1 MRSGINFNSPDTSTS
16 QPRPGAT
23 GQSTEDNNHNSVSV
37 GTGDDILDD
46 LFSDDDNSPS
56 HSSGDVSGR
65 SSIRSDAP
73 NSSSGSLQGSD
84 YNPLLDDEDD
94 DNALSEEVRSRSH
107 VNSGQVRTGAQKVSQ
122 VPHNDYSAQ
131 SSGPHVS
138 RHSVSRPVSSDSV
151 SRETSQA
158 ESTVPRRVPLRRPD
172 TQQVI
177 HDSARSE
184 RSELDRRSL
193 PSHNESGHSAI
204 HGSNENTSSKTSQ
217 PAHRRRIGIPPS
229 DRSQESPDSASGSHT
244 DSQSSPQV
252 GHRSAD
258 NSSARQTQAHNDSL
272 PDSTDNHVNPANGC
286 SGSLSDGSSI
296 QNMSTSDTSD
306 TGATGDV
313 NTSDMLNRRSVTP
326 PVRRSLILPTEPHPL
341 HSDREDS
348 SQGGNG
354 SASSESLSSVL
365 RETLSTESSGSTG
378 ESGTDNSSSIQSST
392 TNTGSS
398 SGHYWVGSNVP
409 SKKNTGYSADENDST
424 GIDEDGSESNKSSS
438 DPTPRKRGRG
448 RPRNFLNTILPEN
461 RGNDFA
467 ERRWQGARQTK
478 DFAPHVGFPIRS
490 KEEEAELRRRQRA
503 GETIPGRK
511 KRDPKKK
518 YHRKTITEKDIL
530 VFELAAI
537 TGACTYNPVAVLLG
551 MKHASS
557 ARKRVLGLKEMK
569 MLRTAH
575 SLKIDG
581 VMFDLTRRAVNQM
594 YKNGSGVDKDCIS
607 LKKDV
612 TGLKSRETSYHN
624 TILAYTLAKEC
635 ALHGLRPA
643 MFYNEDWMA
652 RRCSGSYK
660 GIGIEARNE
669 RVAEYRRQ
677 MMKAYRELSQG
688 VREGIMERYPMLW
701 VPCGKEDDLSNY
713 SAWHQPD
720 LILNRD
726 WRNEKGQSKS
736 VAYEIEM
743 TPKSPG
749 DIDKIMRTLGW
760 SGWFAYGEVRY
771 VVVSDMIGRAV
782 ERSRDRIVEEFR
794 NLARTAP
801 DSQDRAFYKSG
812 ANFLANA
819 LTIERLSDMNGNL
832 FDTGDQEWI

>member
-1 MRSGINFNSPDTSTS
+1 MRSGINFNSPDGSAS
-16 QPRPGAT
+16 SSRPGDT
-23 GQSTEDNNHNSVSV
+23 GRLTENKSGS
-37 GTGDDILDD
+37 GYGDSILDD
-46 LFSDDDNSPS
+46 LFSDDDNS
-56 HSSGDVSGR
+56 SSSRSDVSARG
-65 SSIRSDAP
+65 SNNLSG
-73 NSSSGSLQGSD
+73 NSNQSVGSD
-84 YNPLLDDEDD
+84 YNPLLDDDD
-94 DNALSEEVRSRSH
+94 DDVNTPEKTVGSYRSASNSSGTGAHSASVRPQQNPGNHQSGSRVSRHSVHQPVKSDSVSRENMQTEGTASRRAPLRRPDAQHTHSGHDPVRGSSDNRRPLPEHNEPSRSPASSY
-107 VNSGQVRTGAQKVSQ
+107 NAQTSSETPQTTHRRRIGIPSSSHSQ
-122 VPHNDYSAQ
+122 DYSESTKTGSSEPQQEPQNVQGSTGNSSARQ
-131 SSGPHVS
+131 SQASNDSLSNSVDNLPDSHSTHSSDSLNNAIRNTESRSDSSDSISNSLGRRPVDS
-138 RHSVSRPVSSDSV
+138 SARHSVSRPSESEPHRSGGGQASNTPVSDRHVDSV
-151 SRETSQA
+151 SRETS
-158 ESTVPRRVPLRRPD
+158 S
-172 TQQVI
+172 
-177 HDSARSE
+177 
-184 RSELDRRSL
+184 
-193 PSHNESGHSAI
+193 
-204 HGSNENTSSKTSQ
+204 
-217 PAHRRRIGIPPS
+217 
-229 DRSQESPDSASGSHT
+229 T
-244 DSQSSPQV
+244 DSTDSKDESI
-252 GHRSAD
+252 SD
-258 NSSARQTQAHNDSL
+258 NSSAIH
-272 PDSTDNHVNPANGC
+272 
-286 SGSLSDGSSI
+286 
-296 QNMSTSDTSD
+296 
-306 TGATGDV
+306 
-313 NTSDMLNRRSVTP
+313 
-326 PVRRSLILPTEPHPL
+326 
-341 HSDREDS
+341 
-348 SQGGNG
+348 
-354 SASSESLSSVL
+354 
-365 RETLSTESSGSTG
+365 
-378 ESGTDNSSSIQSST
+378 SST

-409 SKKNTGYSADENDST
+409 GKKNTGYSADENDST

-478 DFAPHVGFPIRS
+478 DFAPHVGFPVRS

-511 KRDPKKK
+511 KRDPNKK

-557 ARKRVLGLKEMK
+557 ARKRIQGLKEMK

-749 DIDKIMRTLGW
+749 DMDKIMRTMGW

-771 VVVSDMIGRAV
+771 VVVSDMIRRAV
-782 ERSRDRIVEEFR
+782 ERSRDRIVNEFR

-819 LTIERLSDMNGNL
+819 LTIEKLSDMNGNL

>member
-1 MRSGINFNSPDTSTS
+1 MRSGINFNSPDGSAS
-16 QPRPGAT
+16 SSRPGDT
-23 GQSTEDNNHNSVSV
+23 GRLTENKSGS
-37 GTGDDILDD
+37 GYGDSILDD
-46 LFSDDDNSPS
+46 LFSDDDNS
-56 HSSGDVSGR
+56 SSSRSDVSARG
-65 SSIRSDAP
+65 SNNLSG
-73 NSSSGSLQGSD
+73 NSNQSVGSD
-84 YNPLLDDEDD
+84 YNPLLDDDD
-94 DNALSEEVRSRSH
+94 DDVNTPEKTVGSYRSASNSSGTGAHSASVRPQQNPDNHQSGSRVSRHSVHQPVKSDSVSRENMQTEGTASRRAPLRRPDAQQTHSGHDYVKGSSDNRRPLPEHNEPSRSPASSYNAQASSETTQTTH
-107 VNSGQVRTGAQKVSQ
+107 RRRIGIPSSSHSQDHSESTRTGSSEPQQEPQNVQVSTGNSSARQ
-122 VPHNDYSAQ
+122 SQASNDSLSNSVDNRPDSHSTHSSDSLNNAIRNTESRSDSSDSTSNSLGRRPVDSSA
-131 SSGPHVS
+131 
-138 RHSVSRPVSSDSV
+138 RHSVSRPSESEPHRSGGGQASNTPVSDRHVDSV
-151 SRETSQA
+151 SRETS
-158 ESTVPRRVPLRRPD
+158 S
-172 TQQVI
+172 
-177 HDSARSE
+177 
-184 RSELDRRSL
+184 
-193 PSHNESGHSAI
+193 
-204 HGSNENTSSKTSQ
+204 
-217 PAHRRRIGIPPS
+217 
-229 DRSQESPDSASGSHT
+229 T
-244 DSQSSPQV
+244 DSTDSKDESI
-252 GHRSAD
+252 SD
-258 NSSARQTQAHNDSL
+258 NSSA
-272 PDSTDNHVNPANGC
+272 
-286 SGSLSDGSSI
+286 
-296 QNMSTSDTSD
+296 
-306 TGATGDV
+306 
-313 NTSDMLNRRSVTP
+313 
-326 PVRRSLILPTEPHPL
+326 
-341 HSDREDS
+341 
-348 SQGGNG
+348 
-354 SASSESLSSVL
+354 
-365 RETLSTESSGSTG
+365 
-378 ESGTDNSSSIQSST
+378 IQSST

-409 SKKNTGYSADENDST
+409 GKKNTGYSADENDST
-424 GIDEDGSESNKSSS
+424 GIDEDGSDSNKSSS
-438 DPTPRKRGRG
+438 DPAPRKRGRG

-478 DFAPHVGFPIRS
+478 DFAPHVGFPVRS

-511 KRDPKKK
+511 KRDPNKK

-557 ARKRVLGLKEMK
+557 ARKRIQGLKEMK

-624 TILAYTLAKEC
+624 TLLAYTLAKEC

-749 DIDKIMRTLGW
+749 DMDKIMRTMGW

-771 VVVSDMIGRAV
+771 VVVSDMIQRAV
-782 ERSRDRIVEEFR
+782 ERSRDRIVSEFR

>member
-1 MRSGINFNSPDTSTS
+1 MRSGINFNSPDGSAS
-16 QPRPGAT
+16 SSRPGDT
-23 GQSTEDNNHNSVSV
+23 GRLTENKRGS
-37 GTGDDILDD
+37 GYGDSILDD
-46 LFSDDDNSPS
+46 LFSDDDNS
-56 HSSGDVSGR
+56 SSSRSDVSARG
-65 SSIRSDAP
+65 SNNLSG
-73 NSSSGSLQGSD
+73 NSNQSVDSD
-84 YNPLLDDEDD
+84 YNPLLDDDD
-94 DNALSEEVRSRSH
+94 DDVNTPEKTVGSYRSAS
-107 VNSGQVRTGAQKVSQ
+107 NSSGTGA
-122 VPHNDYSAQ
+122 HSASVRPQ
-131 SSGPHVS
+131 QNPGNHQPGSRVS
-138 RHSVSRPVSSDSV
+138 RHSVHQPVKSDSV
-151 SRETSQA
+151 SRETMQRENMQTEGTAS
-158 ESTVPRRVPLRRPD
+158 RRAPLRRPD
-172 TQQVI
+172 VQQTHSG
-177 HDSARSE
+177 HDSVRGS
-184 RSELDRRSL
+184 SDNRRPL
-193 PSHNESGHSAI
+193 PEHNEPSRSPA
-204 HGSNENTSSKTSQ
+204 SSYNTQASSETPQ
-217 PAHRRRIGIPPS
+217 TTHRRRIGIPS
-229 DRSQESPDSASGSHT
+229 SSHSQDHSESTRIGS
-244 DSQSSPQV
+244 SEPQQEPQNV
-252 GHRSAD
+252 QGSTG
-258 NSSARQTQAHNDSL
+258 NSSARQSQASNDSL
-272 PDSTDNHVNPANGC
+272 SNLVDNRPDSHSTHSSDSLNNAIRNTENRSDSSDSTSNSLGRRPVDSSARHSVSRPSESEPHRSGGGQASNTPVSDRHVDSVSRETSSTDSTDSKDE
-286 SGSLSDGSSI
+286 SGS
-296 QNMSTSDTSD
+296 
-306 TGATGDV
+306 
-313 NTSDMLNRRSVTP
+313 
-326 PVRRSLILPTEPHPL
+326 
-341 HSDREDS
+341 
-348 SQGGNG
+348 
-354 SASSESLSSVL
+354 
-365 RETLSTESSGSTG
+365 
-378 ESGTDNSSSIQSST
+378 DNSSSIQSST
-392 TNTGSS
+392 TNTGKS

-409 SKKNTGYSADENDST
+409 GRKNGGSGTDGKDSKTAEKDST
-424 GIDEDGSESNKSSS
+424 DGSKDSSDADSSS
-438 DPTPRKRGRG
+438 ADPTPRKRGRG

-467 ERRWQGARQTK
+467 EKRWQGARQTK
-478 DFAPHVGFPIRS
+478 DFAPHVGFPVRS

-530 VFELAAI
+530 VFELAAL

-557 ARKRVLGLKEMK
+557 ARKRIQGLKEMK

-624 TILAYTLAKEC
+624 TLLAYTLAKEC

-726 WRNEKGQSKS
+726 WRNDKGQSKS

-749 DIDKIMRTLGW
+749 DMDKIMRTMGW

-771 VVVSDMIGRAV
+771 VVVSDMIQRAV

>member
-1 MRSGINFNSPDTSTS
+1 MRSGINFNSPDGSAS
-16 QPRPGAT
+16 ISRPGDT
-23 GQSTEDNNHNSVSV
+23 GRLTENKSGS
-37 GTGDDILDD
+37 GYGDSILDD
-46 LFSDDDNSPS
+46 LFSDDDNSS
-56 HSSGDVSGR
+56 SGR
-65 SSIRSDAP
+65 SDVSARGSNNLSG
-73 NSSSGSLQGSD
+73 NSNQSVGSD
-84 YNPLLDDEDD
+84 YNPLLDDDD
-94 DNALSEEVRSRSH
+94 DDVNTPEKTVGSYRSAS
-107 VNSGQVRTGAQKVSQ
+107 NSSGTGA
-122 VPHNDYSAQ
+122 HSASVRPQ
-131 SSGPHVS
+131 QNPGNHQPGSRVS
-138 RHSVSRPVSSDSV
+138 RHSVHQPVKSDSV
-151 SRETSQA
+151 SRGTMQRENMQTEGTASKRA
-158 ESTVPRRVPLRRPD
+158 PLRRPD
-172 TQQVI
+172 AQHTHSG
-177 HDSARSE
+177 HDSVRGS
-184 RSELDRRSL
+184 LDNRRPL
-193 PSHNESGHSAI
+193 PEHNEPSRSPA
-204 HGSNENTSSKTSQ
+204 SSYNAQASSETPQ
-217 PAHRRRIGIPPS
+217 TTHRRRIGIPS
-229 DRSQESPDSASGSHT
+229 SSHSQDHSESTRTGS
-244 DSQSSPQV
+244 SEPQQEPQNV
-252 GHRSAD
+252 QGSTG
-258 NSSARQTQAHNDSL
+258 NSSARQSQTSNDSL
-272 PDSTDNHVNPANGC
+272 SNSVDNRPDSHSTHSSD
-286 SGSLSDGSSI
+286 SLNNAIRNTESRSDSSD
-296 QNMSTSDTSD
+296 STSNSL
-306 TGATGDV
+306 G
-313 NTSDMLNRRSVTP
+313 RRPVDSSARHSVSRP
-326 PVRRSLILPTEPHPL
+326 SESEPHRSGGGQASNTPV
-341 HSDREDS
+341 SDRHVD
-348 SQGGNG
+348 
-354 SASSESLSSVL
+354 SVL
-365 RETLSTESSGSTG
+365 RETSSTYSTDSKEESGS
-378 ESGTDNSSSIQSST
+378 DNSSAIQSST

-398 SGHYWVGSNVP
+398 SSHYWVGSNIP
-409 SKKNTGYSADENDST
+409 GKKNTGYIADENDST
-424 GIDEDGSESNKSSS
+424 GSEEDGSDSNKSSS
-438 DPTPRKRGRG
+438 DPAPRKRGRG

-478 DFAPHVGFPIRS
+478 DFAPHVGFPVRS
-490 KEEEAELRRRQRA
+490 KEEEAELRRRQRS

-511 KRDPKKK
+511 KRDPNKK

-557 ARKRVLGLKEMK
+557 ARKRIQGLKEMK

-594 YKNGSGVDKDCIS
+594 YKHGSGVDKDCIS

-635 ALHGLRPA
+635 ALYGLRPA

-749 DIDKIMRTLGW
+749 DMDKIMRTLGW

-771 VVVSDMIGRAV
+771 VVLSDMIQRAV
-782 ERSRDRIVEEFR
+782 ERSRDRIVNEFR
-794 NLARTAP
+794 YLARTAP

-819 LTIERLSDMNGNL
+819 LTIEKLSDMNGNL

>member
-1 MRSGINFNSPDTSTS
+1 M
-16 QPRPGAT
+16 
-23 GQSTEDNNHNSVSV
+23 
-37 GTGDDILDD
+37 
-46 LFSDDDNSPS
+46 
-56 HSSGDVSGR
+56 
-65 SSIRSDAP
+65 
-73 NSSSGSLQGSD
+73 
-84 YNPLLDDEDD
+84 
-94 DNALSEEVRSRSH
+94 
-107 VNSGQVRTGAQKVSQ
+107 
-122 VPHNDYSAQ
+122 
-131 SSGPHVS
+131 
-138 RHSVSRPVSSDSV
+138 
-151 SRETSQA
+151 
-158 ESTVPRRVPLRRPD
+158 
-172 TQQVI
+172 
-177 HDSARSE
+177 
-184 RSELDRRSL
+184 
-193 PSHNESGHSAI
+193 
-204 HGSNENTSSKTSQ
+204 
-217 PAHRRRIGIPPS
+217 
-229 DRSQESPDSASGSHT
+229 
-244 DSQSSPQV
+244 
-252 GHRSAD
+252 
-258 NSSARQTQAHNDSL
+258 
-272 PDSTDNHVNPANGC
+272 
-286 SGSLSDGSSI
+286 
-296 QNMSTSDTSD
+296 
-306 TGATGDV
+306 
-313 NTSDMLNRRSVTP
+313 
-326 PVRRSLILPTEPHPL
+326 
-341 HSDREDS
+341 
-348 SQGGNG
+348 
-354 SASSESLSSVL
+354 
-365 RETLSTESSGSTG
+365 
-378 ESGTDNSSSIQSST
+378 
-392 TNTGSS
+392 
-398 SGHYWVGSNVP
+398 
-409 SKKNTGYSADENDST
+409 
-424 GIDEDGSESNKSSS
+424 
-438 DPTPRKRGRG
+438 
-448 RPRNFLNTILPEN
+448 
-461 RGNDFA
+461 
-467 ERRWQGARQTK
+467 
-478 DFAPHVGFPIRS
+478 
-490 KEEEAELRRRQRA
+490 RRRQRA

-557 ARKRVLGLKEMK
+557 ARKRIQGLKEMK

-581 VMFDLTRRAVNQM
+581 MMFDLTRRAVNQM
-594 YKNGSGVDKDCIS
+594 YKHGSGVDKDCIS

-635 ALHGLRPA
+635 ALYGLRPA

-771 VVVSDMIGRAV
+771 VVVSDMIQRAV
-782 ERSRDRIVEEFR
+782 ERSRDRIVNEFR

-819 LTIERLSDMNGNL
+819 LTIEKLSDMNGNL

>member
-1 MRSGINFNSPDTSTS
+1 MRSGINFNSPDGSAS
-16 QPRPGAT
+16 ISRPGDT
-23 GQSTEDNNHNSVSV
+23 GRLTENKRGS
-37 GTGDDILDD
+37 GYGDSILDD
-46 LFSDDDNSPS
+46 LFSDDDNSS
-56 HSSGDVSGR
+56 SGR
-65 SSIRSDAP
+65 SDVSARGSNNLSG
-73 NSSSGSLQGSD
+73 NSNQSVGSD
-84 YNPLLDDEDD
+84 YNPLLDDDD
-94 DNALSEEVRSRSH
+94 DDVNTPEKTVGSYRSAS
-107 VNSGQVRTGAQKVSQ
+107 NSSGTGAHGASVRPQQ
-122 VPHNDYSAQ
+122 NPGNHQ
-131 SSGPHVS
+131 SGSRVS
-138 RHSVSRPVSSDSV
+138 RHSVHQPVKSDSV
-151 SRETSQA
+151 SRETMQRENMQTEDTAS
-158 ESTVPRRVPLRRPD
+158 RRAPLRRPD
-172 TQQVI
+172 DQHTHSG
-177 HDSARSE
+177 HDSVKGS
-184 RSELDRRSL
+184 SDNRRPL
-193 PSHNESGHSAI
+193 PEHNEPSRSPA
-204 HGSNENTSSKTSQ
+204 SSYNAQASSETPQ
-217 PAHRRRIGIPPS
+217 TTHRRRIGIPS
-229 DRSQESPDSASGSHT
+229 SSHSQDHSESTRTGS
-244 DSQSSPQV
+244 SEPQQEPQNV
-252 GHRSAD
+252 QGSTG
-258 NSSARQTQAHNDSL
+258 NSSARQSQTSNDSL
-272 PDSTDNHVNPANGC
+272 SNSVDNRPDSHSTHSSDSLNNAIRNTESRSDSSDSTSNSLGRRPVDSSARHSVSRPSESEPHRSGGGQASNTPVSDRHVDSVSRETSSTDSTDSKDE
-286 SGSLSDGSSI
+286 SGS
-296 QNMSTSDTSD
+296 
-306 TGATGDV
+306 
-313 NTSDMLNRRSVTP
+313 
-326 PVRRSLILPTEPHPL
+326 
-341 HSDREDS
+341 
-348 SQGGNG
+348 
-354 SASSESLSSVL
+354 
-365 RETLSTESSGSTG
+365 
-378 ESGTDNSSSIQSST
+378 DNSSSIQSST
-392 TNTGSS
+392 TNTDSS

-409 SKKNTGYSADENDST
+409 GKKNTGYSADENDST
-424 GIDEDGSESNKSSS
+424 GSDEDGSESNKSSS
-438 DPTPRKRGRG
+438 DPAPRKRGRG

-478 DFAPHVGFPIRS
+478 DFAPHVGFPVRS

-530 VFELAAI
+530 VFELTAL

-594 YKNGSGVDKDCIS
+594 YKYGSGVDKDCIS

-624 TILAYTLAKEC
+624 TLLAYTLAKEC

-652 RRCSGSYK
+652 RRCSGTYK

-688 VREGIMERYPMLW
+688 IREGIMERYPMLW

-749 DIDKIMRTLGW
+749 DMDKIMRTLGW

-771 VVVSDMIGRAV
+771 VVVSDMIQRAV
-782 ERSRDRIVEEFR
+782 ERSRDRIVGEFR

>member
-1 MRSGINFNSPDTSTS
+1 MRSGINFNSPDASKP
-16 QPRPGAT
+16 QPRSNT
-23 GQSTEDNNHNSVSV
+23 TSRLTEDSHKSVSA
-37 GTGDDILDD
+37 GTGNDILNDD
-46 LFSDDDNSPS
+46 GNDSSHPSGTFS
-56 HSSGDVSGR
+56 GG
-65 SSIRSDAP
+65 SIGQEDASD
-73 NSSSGSLQGSD
+73 SSSGPLQGSD

-94 DNALSEEVRSRSH
+94 NNTLSQKLRNISH
-107 VNSGQVRTGAQKVSQ
+107 VNSGQTGADAQKVPQ
-122 VPHNDYSAQ
+122 RPYKNYNTQ
-131 SSGPHVS
+131 SSGSCVS
-138 RHSVSRPVSSDSV
+138 RHSVSQSVKSDSV
-151 SRETSQA
+151 SRETSQTD
-158 ESTVPRRVPLRRPD
+158 STAPRRAPLRRPD
-172 TQQVI
+172 TQQVR
-177 HDSARSE
+177 HDYAKSDSGEKGLSPRS
-184 RSELDRRSL
+184 
-193 PSHNESGHSAI
+193 SHNESGRSNSHD
-204 HGSNENTSSKTSQ
+204 SNENASSKTHQ
-217 PAHRRRIGIPPS
+217 PAYRRRIGIPS
-229 DRSQESPDSASGSHT
+229 LGRSQDSSDNTSSSHTESQSGPQVGHSDAGNSSERQSQARNRSLPDSASKHT
-244 DSQSSPQV
+244 
-252 GHRSAD
+252 
-258 NSSARQTQAHNDSL
+258 T
-272 PDSTDNHVNPANGC
+272 PANNDFGSS
-286 SGSLSDGSSI
+286 SGGPSI
-296 QNMSTSDTSD
+296 QNKGASDTSNRREK
-306 TGATGDV
+306 GS
-313 NTSDMLNRRSVTP
+313 NKTSDSLSRRSVTP
-326 PVRRSLILPTEPHPL
+326 PARRSVSRPTESHPL
-341 HSDREDS
+341 RSDKKDNR
-348 SQGGNG
+348 Q
-354 SASSESLSSVL
+354 
-365 RETLSTESSGSTG
+365 ESSGSVSDRDVDSVLHETSSTDSADSTG
-378 ESGTDNSSSIQSST
+378 GSGKENSPSVQSST
-392 TNTGSS
+392 TNTGAS

-409 SKKNTGYSADENDST
+409 GKKNRDSSTDRNDST
-424 GIDEDGSESNKSSS
+424 SNDKDGSSRNESSS
-438 DPTPRKRGRG
+438 NPAPRKRGRG

-467 ERRWQGARQTK
+467 EKRWQGARKTK
-478 DFAPHVGFPIRS
+478 DFAPHVGFPVRT

-511 KRDPKKK
+511 KRDPRKK

-530 VFELAAI
+530 VFELTAL

-635 ALHGLRPA
+635 ALYGLRPA

-688 VREGIMERYPMLW
+688 IREGIMERYPMLW
-701 VPCGKEDDLSNY
+701 VPCGKEDDLGNY

-749 DIDKIMRTLGW
+749 DMDKIMRTLGW

-771 VVVSDMIGRAV
+771 VVVSDMIRRAV
-782 ERSRDRIVEEFR
+782 ERSRDRIVNEFR
-794 NLARTAP
+794 NLARTAL

-832 FDTGDQEWI
+832 FDTGDQDWI

>member
-1 MRSGINFNSPDTSTS
+1 MRSGINFNSPDGSAS
-16 QPRPGAT
+16 SSRPGDT
-23 GQSTEDNNHNSVSV
+23 GRLTENKSGS
-37 GTGDDILDD
+37 GYGDSILDD
-46 LFSDDDNSPS
+46 LFSDDDNS
-56 HSSGDVSGR
+56 SSSRSDVSARG
-65 SSIRSDAP
+65 SNNLSG
-73 NSSSGSLQGSD
+73 NSNQSVGSD
-84 YNPLLDDEDD
+84 YNPLLDDDD
-94 DNALSEEVRSRSH
+94 DDVNTPEKTVGSYRSAS
-107 VNSGQVRTGAQKVSQ
+107 NSSGTGA
-122 VPHNDYSAQ
+122 HSASVRPQQNPGNHQ
-131 SSGPHVS
+131 SGSRVS
-138 RHSVSRPVSSDSV
+138 RHSVHQPVKSESV
-151 SRETSQA
+151 SRETMQRENMQTEGTAS
-158 ESTVPRRVPLRRPD
+158 RRAPLRRPD
-172 TQQVI
+172 TQQTHSG
-177 HDSARSE
+177 HDSVKGS
-184 RSELDRRSL
+184 SDNRRPL
-193 PSHNESGHSAI
+193 PEHNEPSRSPA
-204 HGSNENTSSKTSQ
+204 SSYNAQASSETPQ
-217 PAHRRRIGIPPS
+217 TTHRRRIGIPS
-229 DRSQESPDSASGSHT
+229 SSHSQDHSESTRTGS
-244 DSQSSPQV
+244 SEPQQEPQNV
-252 GHRSAD
+252 QGSTG
-258 NSSARQTQAHNDSL
+258 NSSARQSQASNDSL
-272 PDSTDNHVNPANGC
+272 SNSVDNRHRPDSHSTHSSDSLNNAIRNTESRSDSSDSTSNSLGKRPVDSSARHSVSRPSESEPHRSGGGQASNTPVSDRHVDSVSRETSSTDSTDSKDE
-286 SGSLSDGSSI
+286 SGS
-296 QNMSTSDTSD
+296 
-306 TGATGDV
+306 
-313 NTSDMLNRRSVTP
+313 
-326 PVRRSLILPTEPHPL
+326 
-341 HSDREDS
+341 
-348 SQGGNG
+348 
-354 SASSESLSSVL
+354 
-365 RETLSTESSGSTG
+365 
-378 ESGTDNSSSIQSST
+378 DNSSSIQSST
-392 TNTGSS
+392 TNTDSS

-409 SKKNTGYSADENDST
+409 GKKNTGYSADENDST

-478 DFAPHVGFPIRS
+478 DFAPHVGFPVRS

-511 KRDPKKK
+511 KRDPNKK

-557 ARKRVLGLKEMK
+557 ARKRIQGLKEMK

-652 RRCSGSYK
+652 RRCSGTYK

-749 DIDKIMRTLGW
+749 DMDKIMRTLGW

-782 ERSRDRIVEEFR
+782 ERSRDRIVNEFR

-819 LTIERLSDMNGNL
+819 LTIEKLSDMNGNL
-832 FDTGDQEWI
+832 FDTGDQDWI

>member
-1 MRSGINFNSPDTSTS
+1 MRSEINFNSPDGSAS
-16 QPRPGAT
+16 ISRPGDT
-23 GQSTEDNNHNSVSV
+23 GRLTENKSGS
-37 GTGDDILDD
+37 GSGDSILDD
-46 LFSDDDNSPS
+46 LFSDDDNS
-56 HSSGDVSGR
+56 SSSRSDVSARG
-65 SSIRSDAP
+65 SNNLSG
-73 NSSSGSLQGSD
+73 NSNQSVDSD
-84 YNPLLDDEDD
+84 YNPLLDDDD
-94 DNALSEEVRSRSH
+94 DDVNTPKKTVGSYRSASNSSETGAHSASVRPQQNPGNHQSGSRVSRHSVHQPVKSDSVSRGTMQRENMQTEGTASRRAPLRRPDAQHTHSRHDSVKGSSDNRRPLPEHNEPSRSPASSYNAQASSETPQTTH
-107 VNSGQVRTGAQKVSQ
+107 RRRIGIPSSSHSQDHSESTRTSISEPQQEPQNVQGSTGNSSARQSQ
-122 VPHNDYSAQ
+122 ASNDSLSNSVDNRPDSHSTHSSDSLNNAIRNTESRSDSSDSTSNSLGRRPVDSSA
-131 SSGPHVS
+131 
-138 RHSVSRPVSSDSV
+138 RHSVSRPSESEPHRSGGGQASNTPVSDRHVDSV
-151 SRETSQA
+151 SRETS
-158 ESTVPRRVPLRRPD
+158 S
-172 TQQVI
+172 
-177 HDSARSE
+177 
-184 RSELDRRSL
+184 
-193 PSHNESGHSAI
+193 
-204 HGSNENTSSKTSQ
+204 
-217 PAHRRRIGIPPS
+217 
-229 DRSQESPDSASGSHT
+229 T
-244 DSQSSPQV
+244 DSTDSKDESI
-252 GHRSAD
+252 SD
-258 NSSARQTQAHNDSL
+258 NSSA
-272 PDSTDNHVNPANGC
+272 
-286 SGSLSDGSSI
+286 
-296 QNMSTSDTSD
+296 
-306 TGATGDV
+306 
-313 NTSDMLNRRSVTP
+313 
-326 PVRRSLILPTEPHPL
+326 
-341 HSDREDS
+341 
-348 SQGGNG
+348 
-354 SASSESLSSVL
+354 
-365 RETLSTESSGSTG
+365 
-378 ESGTDNSSSIQSST
+378 IQSST

-398 SGHYWVGSNVP
+398 SGHYWVGSNVLGKQ
-409 SKKNTGYSADENDST
+409 SRGSGSVGEDSSSGVKNDS
-424 GIDEDGSESNKSSS
+424 DSEESSAPS
-438 DPTPRKRGRG
+438 APRKRGRG

-467 ERRWQGARQTK
+467 EKRWQGARQTK
-478 DFAPHVGFPIRS
+478 DFAPHVGFPVRT

-557 ARKRVLGLKEMK
+557 ARKRIQGLKEMK

-594 YKNGSGVDKDCIS
+594 YKHGSGVDKDCIS

-624 TILAYTLAKEC
+624 TLLAYTLAKEC

-726 WRNEKGQSKS
+726 WRNDKGQSKS

-749 DIDKIMRTLGW
+749 DMDKIMRTLGW

-771 VVVSDMIGRAV
+771 VVVSDMIKRAV
-782 ERSRDRIVEEFR
+782 ERSRDRIVNEFR
-794 NLARTAP
+794 NLARTSP

>member
-1 MRSGINFNSPDTSTS
+1 MRSGINFNSPDGSAS
-16 QPRPGAT
+16 ISRPGDT
-23 GQSTEDNNHNSVSV
+23 GRLTENKSGS
-37 GTGDDILDD
+37 GYGDSILDD
-46 LFSDDDNSPS
+46 LFSDDDNSS
-56 HSSGDVSGR
+56 SGR
-65 SSIRSDAP
+65 SDVSARGSNNLSG
-73 NSSSGSLQGSD
+73 NSNQSVGND
-84 YNPLLDDEDD
+84 YNPLLDDDD
-94 DNALSEEVRSRSH
+94 DDVNTPEKTVGSYRSAS
-107 VNSGQVRTGAQKVSQ
+107 NSSGTGA
-122 VPHNDYSAQ
+122 HSASVRPQQNPGNHQ
-131 SSGPHVS
+131 SGSRVS
-138 RHSVSRPVSSDSV
+138 RHSVHQPVKSDSV
-151 SRETSQA
+151 SRGTMQRENMQTEGTASKRA
-158 ESTVPRRVPLRRPD
+158 PLRRPD
-172 TQQVI
+172 AQHTHSG
-177 HDSARSE
+177 HDSVRGS
-184 RSELDRRSL
+184 LDNRRPL
-193 PSHNESGHSAI
+193 PEHNEPSRSPA
-204 HGSNENTSSKTSQ
+204 SSYNAQASSETPQ
-217 PAHRRRIGIPPS
+217 TTHRRRIGIPS
-229 DRSQESPDSASGSHT
+229 SSHSQDHSESTRTGS
-244 DSQSSPQV
+244 SEPQQEPQNV
-252 GHRSAD
+252 QGSTG
-258 NSSARQTQAHNDSL
+258 NSSARQSQTSNDSL
-272 PDSTDNHVNPANGC
+272 SNSVDNRPDSHSTHSSD
-286 SGSLSDGSSI
+286 SLNNAIRNTESRSDSSD
-296 QNMSTSDTSD
+296 STSNSL
-306 TGATGDV
+306 G
-313 NTSDMLNRRSVTP
+313 RRPVDSSARHSVSRP
-326 PVRRSLILPTEPHPL
+326 SESEPHRSGGGQASNTPV
-341 HSDREDS
+341 SDRHVD
-348 SQGGNG
+348 
-354 SASSESLSSVL
+354 SVL
-365 RETLSTESSGSTG
+365 RETSSTYSTDSKEESGS
-378 ESGTDNSSSIQSST
+378 DNSSAIQSST

-398 SGHYWVGSNVP
+398 SSHYWVGSNIP
-409 SKKNTGYSADENDST
+409 GKKNTGYIADENDST
-424 GIDEDGSESNKSSS
+424 GSEEDGSDSNKSSS
-438 DPTPRKRGRG
+438 DPAPRKRGRG

-478 DFAPHVGFPIRS
+478 DFAPHVGFPVRT
-490 KEEEAELRRRQRA
+490 KEEEAELRRRQRE

-557 ARKRVLGLKEMK
+557 ARKRIQGLKEMK

-624 TILAYTLAKEC
+624 TLLAYTLAKEC

-652 RRCSGSYK
+652 RRCSGTYK

-749 DIDKIMRTLGW
+749 DMDKIMRTMGW

-771 VVVSDMIGRAV
+771 VVVSDMIQRAV
-782 ERSRDRIVEEFR
+782 ERSRDRIVNEFR

-819 LTIERLSDMNGNL
+819 LTIEKLSDMNGNL

>member
-1 MRSGINFNSPDTSTS
+1 MRSGINFNSPDASTS
-16 QPRPGAT
+16 QPRSGAT
-23 GQSTEDNNHNSVSV
+23 SRLTEDDHNSVSV
-37 GTGDDILDD
+37 GAGDDILDD

-56 HSSGDVSGR
+56 HPSGGVSDRSIGR
-65 SSIRSDAP
+65 EDASE
-73 NSSSGSLQGSD
+73 SSSNSFLSND

-107 VNSGQVRTGAQKVSQ
+107 VNSGQTETGSQKSPQ
-122 VPHNDYSAQ
+122 RPHKDHSTQ
-131 SSGPHVS
+131 SSGLHVS
-138 RHSVSRPVSSDSV
+138 RHSISRPVSSDSV

-158 ESTVPRRVPLRRPD
+158 DSAAPRRVPLKRPD
-172 TQQVI
+172 IQQGR
-177 HDSARSE
+177 HDSARGDSGQ
-184 RSELDRRSL
+184 RSL
-193 PSHNESGHSAI
+193 PPRSSHNASGHSAS
-204 HGSNENTSSKTSQ
+204 HESNENTSSKTSQ

-244 DSQSSPQV
+244 ESQSNPHV

-272 PDSTDNHVNPANGC
+272 PGSTGNHTNPPDER
-286 SGSLSDGSSI
+286 SGSSSSGSSI
-296 QNMSTSDTSD
+296 QNMNTRDASD

-326 PVRRSLILPTEPHPL
+326 PARRSLIRPTEPHPL

-354 SASSESLSSVL
+354 SASSESSSSVS

-398 SGHYWVGSNVP
+398 SGHYWVGNNIP
-409 SKKNTGYSADENDST
+409 GKKNRDSSTDGNDST
-424 GIDEDGSESNKSSS
+424 DSNKEGSDSNESS
-438 DPTPRKRGRG
+438 PRKRGRG

-478 DFAPHVGFPIRS
+478 DFAPHVGFPVRT

-511 KRDPKKK
+511 KRDPNKK

-557 ARKRVLGLKEMK
+557 ARKRIQGLKEMK

-635 ALHGLRPA
+635 ALYGLRPA

-652 RRCSGSYK
+652 RRCSGRYK

-749 DIDKIMRTLGW
+749 DMDKIMRTLGW

-771 VVVSDMIGRAV
+771 VVVSDMIRRAV
-782 ERSRDRIVEEFR
+782 ERSRDRIVNEFR
-794 NLARTAP
+794 NLSRTAP

-832 FDTGDQEWI
+832 FDTGDQDWI

>member
-1 MRSGINFNSPDTSTS
+1 MRSGINFNSPDGSAS
-16 QPRPGAT
+16 SSRPGDT
-23 GQSTEDNNHNSVSV
+23 GRLTENKSGS
-37 GTGDDILDD
+37 GYGDSILDD
-46 LFSDDDNSPS
+46 LFSDDDNS
-56 HSSGDVSGR
+56 SSSRSDVSARG
-65 SSIRSDAP
+65 SNNLSG
-73 NSSSGSLQGSD
+73 NSNQSVGSD
-84 YNPLLDDEDD
+84 YNPLLDDDD
-94 DNALSEEVRSRSH
+94 DDVNTPEKTVGSYRSAS
-107 VNSGQVRTGAQKVSQ
+107 NSSGTGA
-122 VPHNDYSAQ
+122 HSASVRPQQNPGNHQ
-131 SSGPHVS
+131 SGSRVS
-138 RHSVSRPVSSDSV
+138 RHSVHQPVKSDSV
-151 SRETSQA
+151 SRETMQRENMQTEGTAS
-158 ESTVPRRVPLRRPD
+158 RRAPLRRPD
-172 TQQVI
+172 AQQTHSG
-177 HDSARSE
+177 HDPVRGS
-184 RSELDRRSL
+184 LDNRRPL
-193 PSHNESGHSAI
+193 PEHNEPSRSPA
-204 HGSNENTSSKTSQ
+204 SSYNAQTSSETPQ
-217 PAHRRRIGIPPS
+217 TTHRRRIGIPS
-229 DRSQESPDSASGSHT
+229 SSHSQDHSESTRTGS
-244 DSQSSPQV
+244 SEPQQEPQNV
-252 GHRSAD
+252 QGSTG
-258 NSSARQTQAHNDSL
+258 NSSARQSQTSNDSL
-272 PDSTDNHVNPANGC
+272 SNSVDNRPDSHSTHSSDSLNNAIRNTESRSDSSDSTSNSLGRRPVDSSARHSVSRPSESEPHRSGGGQASNTPVSDRHVDSVSRETSSADSTDSKDE
-286 SGSLSDGSSI
+286 SGS
-296 QNMSTSDTSD
+296 
-306 TGATGDV
+306 
-313 NTSDMLNRRSVTP
+313 
-326 PVRRSLILPTEPHPL
+326 
-341 HSDREDS
+341 
-348 SQGGNG
+348 
-354 SASSESLSSVL
+354 
-365 RETLSTESSGSTG
+365 
-378 ESGTDNSSSIQSST
+378 DNSSAIQSST
-392 TNTGSS
+392 TNTGTS

-409 SKKNTGYSADENDST
+409 SKKNIGYSADGNDST
-424 GIDEDGSESNKSSS
+424 GSDEDGSESNKSSS
-438 DPTPRKRGRG
+438 DPAPRKRGRG

-478 DFAPHVGFPIRS
+478 DFAPHVGFPVRT

-557 ARKRVLGLKEMK
+557 ARKRIQGLKEMK

-594 YKNGSGVDKDCIS
+594 YKHGSGVDKDCIS

-624 TILAYTLAKEC
+624 TLLAYTLAKEC

-652 RRCSGSYK
+652 RRCSGTYK

-749 DIDKIMRTLGW
+749 DMDKIMRTMGW

-771 VVVSDMIGRAV
+771 VVVSDMIQRAV

>member
-1 MRSGINFNSPDTSTS
+1 MRSGINFNSPDGSAS
-16 QPRPGAT
+16 ISRPGDT
-23 GQSTEDNNHNSVSV
+23 GRLTENKRGSGH
-37 GTGDDILDD
+37 GDSILDD
-46 LFSDDDNSPS
+46 LFSDDDNS
-56 HSSGDVSGR
+56 SSSRSDVSARG
-65 SSIRSDAP
+65 SNNLSG
-73 NSSSGSLQGSD
+73 NSNQSVGSD
-84 YNPLLDDEDD
+84 YNPLLDDDD
-94 DNALSEEVRSRSH
+94 DDVNTPKKTVGSYRSASNSSGTGAHSASVRPQQNPGNHQSGSRVSRHSVHQPVKSESVSRGTMQRENMQTEGTASRRAPLRRPDAQHTHSGHDSVKGSLDNRRPLPEHNEPSRSPASSYNAQASSETPQTTH
-107 VNSGQVRTGAQKVSQ
+107 RRRIGIPSSSHSQDHSESTKTGSSEPQQEPQNVQGSTGNSSARQSQ
-122 VPHNDYSAQ
+122 ASNDSLSNSVDNRPDSHSTHSSDSLNNAIRNTESRSDSSDSTSNSLGRRPVDSSA
-131 SSGPHVS
+131 
-138 RHSVSRPVSSDSV
+138 RHSVSRPSESEPHRSGGGQSSNTPVFDRHVDSV
-151 SRETSQA
+151 SRETS
-158 ESTVPRRVPLRRPD
+158 ST
-172 TQQVI
+172 
-177 HDSARSE
+177 
-184 RSELDRRSL
+184 
-193 PSHNESGHSAI
+193 
-204 HGSNENTSSKTSQ
+204 
-217 PAHRRRIGIPPS
+217 
-229 DRSQESPDSASGSHT
+229 
-244 DSQSSPQV
+244 
-252 GHRSAD
+252 
-258 NSSARQTQAHNDSL
+258 
-272 PDSTDNHVNPANGC
+272 DSTDSKDE
-286 SGSLSDGSSI
+286 SGS
-296 QNMSTSDTSD
+296 
-306 TGATGDV
+306 
-313 NTSDMLNRRSVTP
+313 
-326 PVRRSLILPTEPHPL
+326 
-341 HSDREDS
+341 
-348 SQGGNG
+348 
-354 SASSESLSSVL
+354 
-365 RETLSTESSGSTG
+365 
-378 ESGTDNSSSIQSST
+378 DNSSSIQSST
-392 TNTGSS
+392 TNTDSS

-424 GIDEDGSESNKSSS
+424 GSDEDGSDSNKSSS
-438 DPTPRKRGRG
+438 DPAPRKRGRG

-478 DFAPHVGFPIRS
+478 DFAPHVGFPVRS

-511 KRDPKKK
+511 KRDPNKK

-594 YKNGSGVDKDCIS
+594 YKYGSGVDKDCIS

-652 RRCSGSYK
+652 RRCSGTYK

>member
-1 MRSGINFNSPDTSTS
+1 M
-16 QPRPGAT
+16 
-23 GQSTEDNNHNSVSV
+23 
-37 GTGDDILDD
+37 
-46 LFSDDDNSPS
+46 
-56 HSSGDVSGR
+56 
-65 SSIRSDAP
+65 
-73 NSSSGSLQGSD
+73 
-84 YNPLLDDEDD
+84 
-94 DNALSEEVRSRSH
+94 
-107 VNSGQVRTGAQKVSQ
+107 
-122 VPHNDYSAQ
+122 
-131 SSGPHVS
+131 
-138 RHSVSRPVSSDSV
+138 
-151 SRETSQA
+151 
-158 ESTVPRRVPLRRPD
+158 
-172 TQQVI
+172 
-177 HDSARSE
+177 
-184 RSELDRRSL
+184 
-193 PSHNESGHSAI
+193 
-204 HGSNENTSSKTSQ
+204 
-217 PAHRRRIGIPPS
+217 
-229 DRSQESPDSASGSHT
+229 
-244 DSQSSPQV
+244 
-252 GHRSAD
+252 
-258 NSSARQTQAHNDSL
+258 
-272 PDSTDNHVNPANGC
+272 
-286 SGSLSDGSSI
+286 
-296 QNMSTSDTSD
+296 
-306 TGATGDV
+306 
-313 NTSDMLNRRSVTP
+313 
-326 PVRRSLILPTEPHPL
+326 
-341 HSDREDS
+341 
-348 SQGGNG
+348 
-354 SASSESLSSVL
+354 
-365 RETLSTESSGSTG
+365 
-378 ESGTDNSSSIQSST
+378 
-392 TNTGSS
+392 
-398 SGHYWVGSNVP
+398 
-409 SKKNTGYSADENDST
+409 
-424 GIDEDGSESNKSSS
+424 
-438 DPTPRKRGRG
+438 
-448 RPRNFLNTILPEN
+448 
-461 RGNDFA
+461 
-467 ERRWQGARQTK
+467 
-478 DFAPHVGFPIRS
+478 
-490 KEEEAELRRRQRA
+490 RRRQRA

-511 KRDPKKK
+511 KRDPNKK

-557 ARKRVLGLKEMK
+557 ARKRIQGLKEMK

-749 DIDKIMRTLGW
+749 DMDKIMRTLGW

-771 VVVSDMIGRAV
+771 VVVSDMIERAV
-782 ERSRDRIVEEFR
+782 ERSRYRIVNEFR

-819 LTIERLSDMNGNL
+819 LTIEKLSDMNGNL

>member
-1 MRSGINFNSPDTSTS
+1 MRSGINFNSPDGSAS
-16 QPRPGAT
+16 SSRPGDT
-23 GQSTEDNNHNSVSV
+23 GRLTENKSGS
-37 GTGDDILDD
+37 GYGDSILDD
-46 LFSDDDNSPS
+46 LLSDDDNS
-56 HSSGDVSGR
+56 SSSRSDVSARG
-65 SSIRSDAP
+65 SNNLSG
-73 NSSSGSLQGSD
+73 NSNQSVGSD
-84 YNPLLDDEDD
+84 YNPLLDDDD
-94 DNALSEEVRSRSH
+94 DDVNTPEKTVGSYRSASNSSGTGAHSASVRPQQNPGNHQSGSRVSRHSAHQPVKSESVSRETMQTEGTASRRAPLRRPDSQQTHSGHDSVKGSSDNRRPLPEHNEPSRSPASSYNAQASSETPQTTH
-107 VNSGQVRTGAQKVSQ
+107 RRRIGIPSSSHSQDHSESTKTGSSEPQQEPQNVQGSTGNSSARQSQ
-122 VPHNDYSAQ
+122 ASNDSLSNSVDNRPDSHSTHSSDSLNNAIRNTESRSDSSDSTSNSLGRRPVDSSA
-131 SSGPHVS
+131 
-138 RHSVSRPVSSDSV
+138 RHSVSRPSESEPHRSGGGQASNTPVSDRHVDSV
-151 SRETSQA
+151 SRETS
-158 ESTVPRRVPLRRPD
+158 S
-172 TQQVI
+172 
-177 HDSARSE
+177 
-184 RSELDRRSL
+184 
-193 PSHNESGHSAI
+193 
-204 HGSNENTSSKTSQ
+204 
-217 PAHRRRIGIPPS
+217 
-229 DRSQESPDSASGSHT
+229 T
-244 DSQSSPQV
+244 DSTDSKDESI
-252 GHRSAD
+252 SD
-258 NSSARQTQAHNDSL
+258 NSSAIH
-272 PDSTDNHVNPANGC
+272 
-286 SGSLSDGSSI
+286 
-296 QNMSTSDTSD
+296 
-306 TGATGDV
+306 
-313 NTSDMLNRRSVTP
+313 
-326 PVRRSLILPTEPHPL
+326 
-341 HSDREDS
+341 
-348 SQGGNG
+348 
-354 SASSESLSSVL
+354 
-365 RETLSTESSGSTG
+365 
-378 ESGTDNSSSIQSST
+378 SST

-409 SKKNTGYSADENDST
+409 GKKNTGYSADENDST

-478 DFAPHVGFPIRS
+478 DFAPHVGFPVRT

-511 KRDPKKK
+511 KRDPNKK

-557 ARKRVLGLKEMK
+557 ARKRIQGLKEMK

-749 DIDKIMRTLGW
+749 DMDKIMRTMGW

-771 VVVSDMIGRAV
+771 VVVSDMIQRAV
-782 ERSRDRIVEEFR
+782 ERSRDRIVGEFR

-819 LTIERLSDMNGNL
+819 LTIEKLSDMNGNL

>member
-1 MRSGINFNSPDTSTS
+1 MRSGINFNSTDGPASKSHPT
-16 QPRPGAT
+16 RRL
-23 GQSTEDNNHNSVSV
+23 TEDNHDSVSAD
-37 GTGDDILDD
+37 TGDSILDD
-46 LFSDDDNSPS
+46 LFSEDD
-56 HSSGDVSGR
+56 SSSSDLSGAVSGR
-65 SSIRSDAP
+65 STGRTGAS
-73 NSSSGSLQGSD
+73 NSLMDSD
-84 YNPLLDDEDD
+84 YNPLLDDDD
-94 DNALSEEVRSRSH
+94 DSESTSETVGNRSRIKSD
-107 VNSGQVRTGAQKVSQ
+107 SMGASTQKVPQ
-122 VPHNDYSAQ
+122 YPYQNHAGLP
-131 SSGPHVS
+131 SSSHVS
-138 RHSVSRPVSSDSV
+138 RHSVSKTVKSDSV
-151 SRETSQA
+151 SRETMHTDSA
-158 ESTVPRRVPLRRPD
+158 GRGRAPLRRPD
-172 TQQVI
+172 TQQGR
-177 HDSARSE
+177 HDSVKTISE
-184 RSELDRRSL
+184 EKS
-193 PSHNESGHSAI
+193 PSVHNEPGHP
-204 HGSNENTSSKTSQ
+204 TTPSSKSQ
-217 PAHRRRIGIPPS
+217 VSSDNPQPSHRRRIGIPS
-229 DRSQESPDSASGSHT
+229 SSHSQETSQESSVREKT
-244 DSQSSPQV
+244 
-252 GHRSAD
+252 
-258 NSSARQTQAHNDSL
+258 
-272 PDSTDNHVNPANGC
+272 NP
-286 SGSLSDGSSI
+286 DGSQQGFQKNQKDADSSSGER
-296 QNMSTSDTSD
+296 NRSTIDDSNSDNKPVGSF
-306 TGATGDV
+306 
-313 NTSDMLNRRSVTP
+313 NRRSVT
-326 PVRRSLILPTEPHPL
+326 LPARHSADSVSRETSAANPSGSAQTQ
-341 HSDREDS
+341 HSDRP
-348 SQGGNG
+348 G
-354 SASSESLSSVL
+354 SLGSDDETAGITEIEGTPSV
-365 RETLSTESSGSTG
+365 
-378 ESGTDNSSSIQSST
+378 QSST
-392 TNTGSS
+392 TNTGKS

-409 SKKNTGYSADENDST
+409 GKQNKGSQAGDKESSSGSEDSSSTDTPSAD
-424 GIDEDGSESNKSSS
+424 
-438 DPTPRKRGRG
+438 PAPRKRGRG

-478 DFAPHVGFPIRS
+478 DFAPHVGFPVRT

-530 VFELAAI
+530 VFELTAL

-635 ALHGLRPA
+635 ALYGLRPA

-688 VREGIMERYPMLW
+688 IREGIMERYPMLW
-701 VPCGKEDDLSNY
+701 VPCGKEDDLGNY

-749 DIDKIMRTLGW
+749 DMDKIMRTLGW

-782 ERSRDRIVEEFR
+782 ERSRERIVKEFR
-794 NLARTAP
+794 NLSRTAP

-819 LTIERLSDMNGNL
+819 LTIERMSDINGNL
-832 FDTGDQEWI
+832 FDTGDQDWI

>member
-1 MRSGINFNSPDTSTS
+1 MRSGINFNSPDGSAS
-16 QPRPGAT
+16 ISRPGDT
-23 GQSTEDNNHNSVSV
+23 GRLTENKSGS
-37 GTGDDILDD
+37 GYGDSILDD
-46 LFSDDDNSPS
+46 LFSDDDNSS
-56 HSSGDVSGR
+56 SGR
-65 SSIRSDAP
+65 SDVSARGSNNLSG
-73 NSSSGSLQGSD
+73 NSNQSVGND
-84 YNPLLDDEDD
+84 YNPLLDDDD
-94 DNALSEEVRSRSH
+94 DDVNTPEKTVGSYRSAS
-107 VNSGQVRTGAQKVSQ
+107 NSSGTGA
-122 VPHNDYSAQ
+122 HSASVRPQQNPGNHQ
-131 SSGPHVS
+131 SGSRVS
-138 RHSVSRPVSSDSV
+138 RHSVHQPVKSDSV
-151 SRETSQA
+151 SRGTMQRENMQTEGTASKRA
-158 ESTVPRRVPLRRPD
+158 PLRRPD
-172 TQQVI
+172 AQHTHSG
-177 HDSARSE
+177 HDSVRGS
-184 RSELDRRSL
+184 LDNRRPL
-193 PSHNESGHSAI
+193 PEHNEPSRSPA
-204 HGSNENTSSKTSQ
+204 SSYNAQASSETPQ
-217 PAHRRRIGIPPS
+217 TTHRRRIGIPS
-229 DRSQESPDSASGSHT
+229 SSHSQDHSESTRTGS
-244 DSQSSPQV
+244 SEPQQEPQNV
-252 GHRSAD
+252 QGSTG
-258 NSSARQTQAHNDSL
+258 NSSARQSQTSNDSL
-272 PDSTDNHVNPANGC
+272 SNSVDNRPDSHSTHSSD
-286 SGSLSDGSSI
+286 SLNNAIRNTESRSDSSD
-296 QNMSTSDTSD
+296 STSNSL
-306 TGATGDV
+306 G
-313 NTSDMLNRRSVTP
+313 RRPVDSSARHSVSRP
-326 PVRRSLILPTEPHPL
+326 SESEPHRSGGGQASNTPV
-341 HSDREDS
+341 SDRHVD
-348 SQGGNG
+348 
-354 SASSESLSSVL
+354 SVL
-365 RETLSTESSGSTG
+365 RETSSTYSTDSKEESGS
-378 ESGTDNSSSIQSST
+378 DNSSSIQSST
-392 TNTGSS
+392 TNTDSS

-409 SKKNTGYSADENDST
+409 GKKNTGYSADENDST

-478 DFAPHVGFPIRS
+478 DFAPHVGFPVRS

-511 KRDPKKK
+511 KRDPNKK

-557 ARKRVLGLKEMK
+557 ARKRIQGLKEMK

-594 YKNGSGVDKDCIS
+594 YKHGSGVDKDCIS

-635 ALHGLRPA
+635 ALYGLRPA

-749 DIDKIMRTLGW
+749 DMDKIMRTLGW

-771 VVVSDMIGRAV
+771 VVLSDMIQRAV
-782 ERSRDRIVEEFR
+782 ERSRDRIVNEFR
-794 NLARTAP
+794 YLARTAP

-819 LTIERLSDMNGNL
+819 LTIEKLSDMNGNL

>member
-1 MRSGINFNSPDTSTS
+1 MRSGINFNSPDDSAS
-16 QPRPGAT
+16 ISRPGDT
-23 GQSTEDNNHNSVSV
+23 GRLTENKSGS
-37 GTGDDILDD
+37 GYGDSILDD
-46 LFSDDDNSPS
+46 LFSDDDNS
-56 HSSGDVSGR
+56 SSSRSDVSARG
-65 SSIRSDAP
+65 SNNLSG
-73 NSSSGSLQGSD
+73 NSNQSVGNE
-84 YNPLLDDEDD
+84 YNPLLDDDD
-94 DNALSEEVRSRSH
+94 DDVNTPEKTVGSYRSAS
-107 VNSGQVRTGAQKVSQ
+107 NSSGTGA
-122 VPHNDYSAQ
+122 HSASVRPQQNPGNHQ
-131 SSGPHVS
+131 SGSRVS
-138 RHSVSRPVSSDSV
+138 RHSVHQPVKSDSV
-151 SRETSQA
+151 SRGTMQRENMQTEGTASKRA
-158 ESTVPRRVPLRRPD
+158 PLRRPD
-172 TQQVI
+172 AQHTHSG
-177 HDSARSE
+177 HDSVKGNS
-184 RSELDRRSL
+184 DNRRPL
-193 PSHNESGHSAI
+193 PEHNEPSRSPA
-204 HGSNENTSSKTSQ
+204 SSYNAQASSETPQ
-217 PAHRRRIGIPPS
+217 TTHRRRIGIPS
-229 DRSQESPDSASGSHT
+229 SSHSQDHSESTRTSISEPQQEPQNVQGST
-244 DSQSSPQV
+244 
-252 GHRSAD
+252 G
-258 NSSARQTQAHNDSL
+258 NSSARQSQASNDSL
-272 PDSTDNHVNPANGC
+272 SNSVDNRPDSHSTHSSDSLNNAIRNTESRSDSSDSTSNSLGRRPVDSSARHSVSRPSESEPHRSGGGQASNTPVSDRHVDSVSHETSSTDSTDSKDE
-286 SGSLSDGSSI
+286 SGS
-296 QNMSTSDTSD
+296 
-306 TGATGDV
+306 
-313 NTSDMLNRRSVTP
+313 
-326 PVRRSLILPTEPHPL
+326 
-341 HSDREDS
+341 
-348 SQGGNG
+348 
-354 SASSESLSSVL
+354 
-365 RETLSTESSGSTG
+365 
-378 ESGTDNSSSIQSST
+378 DNSSAIQSST

-409 SKKNTGYSADENDST
+409 GKKNTGYSADENDST

-478 DFAPHVGFPIRS
+478 DFAPHVGFPVRT
-490 KEEEAELRRRQRA
+490 KEEEAELRRRQRS

-511 KRDPKKK
+511 KRDPNKK

-530 VFELAAI
+530 VFELAAL

-557 ARKRVLGLKEMK
+557 ARKRIQGLKEMK

-749 DIDKIMRTLGW
+749 DMDKIMRTLGW

-771 VVVSDMIGRAV
+771 VVLSDMIQRAV
-782 ERSRDRIVEEFR
+782 ERSRDRIVNEFR

-819 LTIERLSDMNGNL
+819 LTIEKLSDMNGNL

>member
-1 MRSGINFNSPDTSTS
+1 MRSGINFNSPDGSAS
-16 QPRPGAT
+16 ISRPGDT
-23 GQSTEDNNHNSVSV
+23 GRLTENKSGS
-37 GTGDDILDD
+37 GYGDSILDD
-46 LFSDDDNSPS
+46 LFSDDDNS
-56 HSSGDVSGR
+56 SSSRSDVSARG
-65 SSIRSDAP
+65 SNNLSG
-73 NSSSGSLQGSD
+73 NSNQSVGSD
-84 YNPLLDDEDD
+84 YNPLLDDDD
-94 DNALSEEVRSRSH
+94 DDVNTPEKTVGSYRSASNSSGTGAHSASVRPQQNPGNHQSGSRVSRHSVHQPVKSDSVSRGTMQRENMQTEGTASRRAPLRRPDAQQTHSGHDSVKGSSDNRRPLPEHNEPSRSPASSYNAQASSETPQTTH
-107 VNSGQVRTGAQKVSQ
+107 RRRIGIPSSSHLQDHSESTKTGSSEPQQEPQNVQGSTGNSSARQSQ
-122 VPHNDYSAQ
+122 ASNDSLSNSVDNRPDSHSTHSSDSLNNAIRNTESRSDSSDSTSNSLGRRPVDSSA
-131 SSGPHVS
+131 
-138 RHSVSRPVSSDSV
+138 RHSVSRPSESEPHRSGGGQASNTPVSDRHVDSV
-151 SRETSQA
+151 SRETS
-158 ESTVPRRVPLRRPD
+158 ST
-172 TQQVI
+172 
-177 HDSARSE
+177 
-184 RSELDRRSL
+184 
-193 PSHNESGHSAI
+193 
-204 HGSNENTSSKTSQ
+204 
-217 PAHRRRIGIPPS
+217 
-229 DRSQESPDSASGSHT
+229 
-244 DSQSSPQV
+244 
-252 GHRSAD
+252 
-258 NSSARQTQAHNDSL
+258 
-272 PDSTDNHVNPANGC
+272 DSTDSKDE
-286 SGSLSDGSSI
+286 SGS
-296 QNMSTSDTSD
+296 
-306 TGATGDV
+306 
-313 NTSDMLNRRSVTP
+313 
-326 PVRRSLILPTEPHPL
+326 
-341 HSDREDS
+341 
-348 SQGGNG
+348 
-354 SASSESLSSVL
+354 
-365 RETLSTESSGSTG
+365 
-378 ESGTDNSSSIQSST
+378 DNSSSIQSST
-392 TNTGSS
+392 TNTDSS

-409 SKKNTGYSADENDST
+409 GKKNTGYSADENDST
-424 GIDEDGSESNKSSS
+424 GIDENGSESNESSS

-478 DFAPHVGFPIRS
+478 DFAPHVGFPVRS

-557 ARKRVLGLKEMK
+557 ARKRIQGLKEMK

-652 RRCSGSYK
+652 RRCSGTYK

-749 DIDKIMRTLGW
+749 DMDKIMRTLGW

-771 VVVSDMIGRAV
+771 VVVSDMIERAV
-782 ERSRDRIVEEFR
+782 ERSRYRIVNEFR

-819 LTIERLSDMNGNL
+819 LTIEKLSDMNGNL

>member
-1 MRSGINFNSPDTSTS
+1 MRSGINFNSPDGSAS
-16 QPRPGAT
+16 ISRPGDT
-23 GQSTEDNNHNSVSV
+23 GRLTENKSGS
-37 GTGDDILDD
+37 GYGDSILDD
-46 LFSDDDNSPS
+46 LFSDDDNSS
-56 HSSGDVSGR
+56 SGR
-65 SSIRSDAP
+65 SDVSARGSNNLSG
-73 NSSSGSLQGSD
+73 NSNQSVGND
-84 YNPLLDDEDD
+84 YNPLLDDDD
-94 DNALSEEVRSRSH
+94 DDVNTPEKTVGSYRSAS
-107 VNSGQVRTGAQKVSQ
+107 NSSGTGA
-122 VPHNDYSAQ
+122 HSASVRPQQNPGNHQ
-131 SSGPHVS
+131 SGSRVS
-138 RHSVSRPVSSDSV
+138 RHSVHQPVKSDSV
-151 SRETSQA
+151 SRGTMQRENMQTEGTASKRA
-158 ESTVPRRVPLRRPD
+158 PLRRPD
-172 TQQVI
+172 AQHTHSG
-177 HDSARSE
+177 HDSVRGS
-184 RSELDRRSL
+184 LDNRRPL
-193 PSHNESGHSAI
+193 PEHNEPSRSPA
-204 HGSNENTSSKTSQ
+204 SSYNAQASSETPQ
-217 PAHRRRIGIPPS
+217 TTHRRRIGIPS
-229 DRSQESPDSASGSHT
+229 SSHSQDHSESTRTGS
-244 DSQSSPQV
+244 SEPQQEPQNV
-252 GHRSAD
+252 QGSTG
-258 NSSARQTQAHNDSL
+258 NSSARQSQTSNDSL
-272 PDSTDNHVNPANGC
+272 SNSVDNRPDSHSTHSSD
-286 SGSLSDGSSI
+286 SLNNAIRNTESRSDSSD
-296 QNMSTSDTSD
+296 STSNSL
-306 TGATGDV
+306 G
-313 NTSDMLNRRSVTP
+313 RRPVDSSARHSVSRP
-326 PVRRSLILPTEPHPL
+326 SESEPHRSGGGQASNTPV
-341 HSDREDS
+341 SDRHVD
-348 SQGGNG
+348 
-354 SASSESLSSVL
+354 SVL
-365 RETLSTESSGSTG
+365 RETSSTYSTDSKEESGS
-378 ESGTDNSSSIQSST
+378 DNSSAIQSST

-398 SGHYWVGSNVP
+398 SSHYWVGSNIP
-409 SKKNTGYSADENDST
+409 GKKNTGYIADENDST
-424 GIDEDGSESNKSSS
+424 GSEEDGSDSNKSSS
-438 DPTPRKRGRG
+438 DPAPRKRGRG

-478 DFAPHVGFPIRS
+478 DFAPHVGFPVRS
-490 KEEEAELRRRQRA
+490 KEEEAELRRRQRS

-511 KRDPKKK
+511 KRDPNKK

-624 TILAYTLAKEC
+624 TLLAYTLAKEC

-652 RRCSGSYK
+652 RRCSGTYK

-749 DIDKIMRTLGW
+749 DMDKIMRTMGW

-771 VVVSDMIGRAV
+771 VVVSDMIQRAV
-782 ERSRDRIVEEFR
+782 ERSRDRIVNEFR

-819 LTIERLSDMNGNL
+819 LTIEKLSDMNGNL

>member
-1 MRSGINFNSPDTSTS
+1 
-16 QPRPGAT
+16 
-23 GQSTEDNNHNSVSV
+23 
-37 GTGDDILDD
+37 
-46 LFSDDDNSPS
+46 
-56 HSSGDVSGR
+56 
-65 SSIRSDAP
+65 
-73 NSSSGSLQGSD
+73 
-84 YNPLLDDEDD
+84 
-94 DNALSEEVRSRSH
+94 
-107 VNSGQVRTGAQKVSQ
+107 
-122 VPHNDYSAQ
+122 
-131 SSGPHVS
+131 
-138 RHSVSRPVSSDSV
+138 
-151 SRETSQA
+151 
-158 ESTVPRRVPLRRPD
+158 
-172 TQQVI
+172 
-177 HDSARSE
+177 
-184 RSELDRRSL
+184 
-193 PSHNESGHSAI
+193 
-204 HGSNENTSSKTSQ
+204 
-217 PAHRRRIGIPPS
+217 
-229 DRSQESPDSASGSHT
+229 
-244 DSQSSPQV
+244 
-252 GHRSAD
+252 
-258 NSSARQTQAHNDSL
+258 
-272 PDSTDNHVNPANGC
+272 
-286 SGSLSDGSSI
+286 
-296 QNMSTSDTSD
+296 
-306 TGATGDV
+306 
-313 NTSDMLNRRSVTP
+313 
-326 PVRRSLILPTEPHPL
+326 
-341 HSDREDS
+341 
-348 SQGGNG
+348 
-354 SASSESLSSVL
+354 
-365 RETLSTESSGSTG
+365 LSTESSGSTG

-409 SKKNTGYSADENDST
+409 GKKNRDSSAGGNDST
-424 GIDEDGSESNKSSS
+424 DSDKDSSDSNESSS
-438 DPTPRKRGRG
+438 NPAPRKRCRG

-478 DFAPHVGFPIRS
+478 DFAPHVGFPVRS

-530 VFELAAI
+530 VFELTAL

-749 DIDKIMRTLGW
+749 DIDKIMRTMGW

-771 VVVSDMIGRAV
+771 VVLSDMIQRAV
-782 ERSRDRIVEEFR
+782 ERSRDRIVNEFR

-819 LTIERLSDMNGNL
+819 LTIEKLSDMNGNL

>member
-1 MRSGINFNSPDTSTS
+1 MRSGINFNSPDGSAS
-16 QPRPGAT
+16 SSRPGDT
-23 GQSTEDNNHNSVSV
+23 GRLTENKRGS
-37 GTGDDILDD
+37 GYGDSILDD
-46 LFSDDDNSPS
+46 LFSDDDNSS
-56 HSSGDVSGR
+56 SGR
-65 SSIRSDAP
+65 SDVSARGSNNLSG
-73 NSSSGSLQGSD
+73 NSNQSVGSD
-84 YNPLLDDEDD
+84 YNPLLDDDD
-94 DNALSEEVRSRSH
+94 DDVNTPEKTVGSYRSAS
-107 VNSGQVRTGAQKVSQ
+107 NSSGTGAHGASVRPQQ
-122 VPHNDYSAQ
+122 NPGNHQ
-131 SSGPHVS
+131 SGSRVS
-138 RHSVSRPVSSDSV
+138 RHSVHHPVKSDSV
-151 SRETSQA
+151 SRETMQRENMQTEGTASKRA
-158 ESTVPRRVPLRRPD
+158 PLRRPD
-172 TQQVI
+172 AQQTHSG
-177 HDSARSE
+177 HDSVKGS
-184 RSELDRRSL
+184 SDNRRPL
-193 PSHNESGHSAI
+193 PEHNEPSRSPA
-204 HGSNENTSSKTSQ
+204 SSYNAQASSETPQ
-217 PAHRRRIGIPPS
+217 TTHRRRTGIPS
-229 DRSQESPDSASGSHT
+229 SSHSQDHSESTRTGS
-244 DSQSSPQV
+244 SEPQQEPQNV
-252 GHRSAD
+252 QGSTG
-258 NSSARQTQAHNDSL
+258 NSSARQSQASNDSL
-272 PDSTDNHVNPANGC
+272 SNSVDNRHRPDSHSTHSSDSLNNAIRNTESRSDSSDSTSNSLGRRPVDSSARHSVSRPSESEPHRSGGGQASNTPVSDRHVNSVSRETSSTDSTD
-286 SGSLSDGSSI
+286 SKDESI
-296 QNMSTSDTSD
+296 S
-306 TGATGDV
+306 
-313 NTSDMLNRRSVTP
+313 
-326 PVRRSLILPTEPHPL
+326 
-341 HSDREDS
+341 
-348 SQGGNG
+348 
-354 SASSESLSSVL
+354 
-365 RETLSTESSGSTG
+365 
-378 ESGTDNSSSIQSST
+378 DNSSAIQSST

-409 SKKNTGYSADENDST
+409 GKKNTGYSADENDST
-424 GIDEDGSESNKSSS
+424 GIDEDGSDSNKSSS
-438 DPTPRKRGRG
+438 DPAPRKRGRG

-478 DFAPHVGFPIRS
+478 DFAPHVGFPVRS

-511 KRDPKKK
+511 KRDPNKK

-557 ARKRVLGLKEMK
+557 ARKRIQGLKEMK

-652 RRCSGSYK
+652 RRCSGTYK

-749 DIDKIMRTLGW
+749 DMDKIMRTLGW

-782 ERSRDRIVEEFR
+782 ERSRDRIVNEFR

-819 LTIERLSDMNGNL
+819 LTIEKLSDMNGNL
-832 FDTGDQEWI
+832 FDTGDQDWI